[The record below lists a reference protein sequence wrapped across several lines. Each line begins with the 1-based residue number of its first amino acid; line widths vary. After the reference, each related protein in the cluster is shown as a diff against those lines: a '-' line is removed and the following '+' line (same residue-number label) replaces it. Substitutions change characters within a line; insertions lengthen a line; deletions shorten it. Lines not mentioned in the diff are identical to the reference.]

1 LSQVLVRPKRRTET
15 VSLRIASSLRAS
27 LEDEAKK
34 AGVNFNAL
42 ITQILTRYVTTGRH
56 LGKLKL
62 VPVSKDA
69 LREVFQRMS
78 KEAVEDAARTL
89 GKNSARE
96 HILFLFRQATLATV
110 IRFLD
115 FWGGHFEAWDHHY
128 DGRRHLF
135 TMHHDVN
142 LNYSIFVKEY
152 VLSILETVAPRPAEF
167 DISPNSVSFSFE
179 G

>member
-1 LSQVLVRPKRRTET
+1 
-15 VSLRIASSLRAS
+15 
-27 LEDEAKK
+27 
-34 AGVNFNAL
+34 
-42 ITQILTRYVTTGRH
+42 
-56 LGKLKL
+56 
-62 VPVSKDA
+62 
-69 LREVFQRMS
+69 MS

-96 HILFLFRQATLATV
+96 HILFLFRQANLATV

-167 DISPNSVSFSFE
+167 DISPNSISFSFE

>member
-1 LSQVLVRPKRRTET
+1 MSQVLVRPKRKTET
-15 VSLRIASSLRAS
+15 VSIRIESNLRAS
-27 LEDEAKK
+27 LEDEAKEL
-34 AGVNFNAL
+34 GVNFNAL
-42 ITQILTRYVTTGRH
+42 VTQILTRHTTTGRH

-62 VPVSKDA
+62 MPVSKDA

-78 KEAVEDAARTL
+78 KEAVGDAAKTL
-89 GKNSARE
+89 GSGSARE
-96 HILFLFRQATLATV
+96 HILFMFRQANLDTV

-115 FWGGHFEAWDHHY
+115 FWGSNFNAWDHHY
-128 DGRRHLF
+128 DGRKHFF

-152 VLSILETVAPRPAEF
+152 VSSMLHAIAPRPVEF
-167 DISPNSVSFSFE
+167 DISPNSVTFNFD